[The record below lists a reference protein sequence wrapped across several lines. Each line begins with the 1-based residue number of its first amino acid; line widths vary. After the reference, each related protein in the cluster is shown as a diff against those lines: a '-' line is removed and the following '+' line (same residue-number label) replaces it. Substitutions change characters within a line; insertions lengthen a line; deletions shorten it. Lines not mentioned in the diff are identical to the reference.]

1 MLPAPKHL
9 RAFHAICKEGSMK
22 RAGDVLR
29 RSRSSVSHAIDELES
44 EIGFSLFERNAHGML
59 LTEFGNILYRRV
71 DFAFQEM
78 AVARR
83 SLETLHANQMLSP
96 NAPIFSLAVSQQ
108 RINIFL
114 AFAQLRHMSAA
125 ARELGVSQP
134 AVSMALRDLEQSIGV
149 PLYEQVAGTFRFTR
163 SGDILLNHLK
173 RALVQLRLA
182 RVEMNRVKGQF
193 EGSIAVGALPFG
205 GASILPPA
213 ISRLLASYPQL
224 KISTHEGSF
233 DTLVAGLWCGD
244 LDLVVG
250 ALQPLEQHAGLV
262 SERLFDDPI
271 VVVARADHPLAQ
283 QRNVTLEDVV
293 KAGWVLPA
301 GGTPTREALFSA
313 LQQKGVNCPKVS
325 VESSDA
331 STIRG
336 LLLESNLIS
345 AGARRLFHHDLQSGA
360 LVRLADDY
368 PIAQRSIGILTRTQ
382 AHSSPLAQLLMDEIR
397 LIAQSVS

>member
-1 MLPAPKHL
+1 
-9 RAFHAICKEGSMK
+9 MK

-29 RSRSSVSHAIDELES
+29 RSRSSISHAIDELES
-44 EIGFSLFERNAHGML
+44 EIGFNLFERNAHGML
-59 LTEFGNILYRRV
+59 LTEFGHILYRRV
-71 DFAFQEM
+71 EFAFQEM
-78 AVARR
+78 EIARR
-83 SLETLHANQMLSP
+83 SVELLHAAKALSP
-96 NAPIFSLAVSQQ
+96 TAPVFSLAVSRQ

-114 AFAQLRHMSAA
+114 AFAHLRHMSAVA
-125 ARELGVSQP
+125 KELGISQP

-163 SGDILLNHLK
+163 AGDVLVNHLK

-182 RVEMNRVKGQF
+182 RAEMNRVKGQF

-224 KISTHEGSF
+224 KISTHEGPF

-244 LDLVVG
+244 LDLAVG
-250 ALQPLEQHAGLV
+250 ALQPLEHHAGLI
-262 SERLFDDPI
+262 SDRLFDDPI
-271 VVVARADHPLAQ
+271 IVVARADHPLAQ
-283 QRNVTLEDVV
+283 QQNVTLNDVV

-301 GGTPTREALFSA
+301 DGTPTREALFSA
-313 LQQKGVNCPKVS
+313 LQQKGLNCPRVS
-325 VESSDA
+325 VESSDV

-382 AHSSPLAQLLMDEIR
+382 AHSSPFAQLLMEEIR
-397 LIAQSVS
+397 AVARLMS